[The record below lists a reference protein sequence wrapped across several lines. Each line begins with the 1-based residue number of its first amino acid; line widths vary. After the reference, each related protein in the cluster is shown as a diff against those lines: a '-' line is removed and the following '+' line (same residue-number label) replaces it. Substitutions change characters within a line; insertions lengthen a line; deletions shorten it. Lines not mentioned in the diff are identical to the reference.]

1 MSVSVQSL
9 GNCAIV
15 QPVYSLLYL
24 LTSIFAVHWVQN
36 IVNLLLNVVAYCN
49 AITCPSPV
57 TGVWLDNT
65 LQSLASNVDPP
76 SVTCLCLMLCVLYLL
91 YSHASCAGPSQ
102 LLVPLTMEQTWS
114 SQGDVWTLLWFLLL
128 WYTRWGVYSTLVSV
142 ILYILFALLVVLF
155 QHPPSSDT
163 YSTSLLIFMVEVFGA
178 VSPLFG

>member
-1 MSVSVQSL
+1 MCHCVQSL

-15 QPVYSLLYL
+15 QPVHSLLYL
-24 LTSIFAVHWVQN
+24 LTSVFTVLN
-36 IVNLLLNVVAYCN
+36 IVNLLLTVVAYCN

-76 SVTCLCLMLCVLYLL
+76 SVTSLCLMLCVLYLL
-91 YSHASCAGPSQ
+91 YSYASCAGPSQ
-102 LLVPLTMEQTWS
+102 LPVPLTMEQTWS

-142 ILYILFALLVVLF
+142 ILYILRICTLGGTV
-155 QHPPSSDT
+155 
-163 YSTSLLIFMVEVFGA
+163 STSIFVRYIQYIFINFHGLSVWC
-178 VSPLFG
+178 S